1 MVINM
6 VDTNK
11 TSSGSSNKEET
22 NAQLNAIDTAKE
34 NMIRTVDEVAKAQP
48 QYLQSFSNLQLE
60 QIQTTKNIIQTAFS
74 AQRQIASSW
83 NAPALP
89 YADLFVR
96 PASEMTN
103 TAVRAIGINNQ
114 LTISA
119 LDAAREN
126 LKIYNRAIDAAT
138 EYNTNLVKAWTAFAS
153 QMQQQFTR

>member
-1 MVINM
+1 MVTDM

-11 TSSGSSNKEET
+11 TSSSSKDET
-22 NAQLNAIDTAKE
+22 SAQMSAIETARE
-34 NMIRTVDEVAKAQP
+34 NMIRTVDEIAKAQP

-74 AQRQIASSW
+74 AQKQIASTW
-83 NAPALP
+83 NAPTLP
-89 YADLFVR
+89 YTDLFVR

-114 LTISA
+114 LAISA

-126 LKIYNRAIDAAT
+126 LKIYNRAVDAAT
-138 EYNTNLVKAWTAFAS
+138 EYNTNLAKAWTAFAS

>member
-1 MVINM
+1 M

-11 TSSGSSNKEET
+11 TPSGSSNKEET

-74 AQRQIASSW
+74 AQRQIASAW
-83 NAPALP
+83 NVPALP

-126 LKIYNRAIDAAT
+126 LKIYNRAVDAAT
-138 EYNTNLVKAWTAFAS
+138 EYNTNLAKAWTAFAS
-153 QMQQQFTR
+153 QMQQQYTR